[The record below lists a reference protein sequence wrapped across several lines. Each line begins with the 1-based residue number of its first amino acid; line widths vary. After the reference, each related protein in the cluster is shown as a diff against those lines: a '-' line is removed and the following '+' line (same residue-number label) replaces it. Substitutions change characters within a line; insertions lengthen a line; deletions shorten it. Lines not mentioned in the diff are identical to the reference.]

1 MALVENLE
9 LEGINKIL
17 KKENITVLGIETSCD
32 ETAVSLVS
40 LNNGKGKILS
50 NKIISQIDEHSP
62 FGGVVPEIASR
73 SHIEYLDAL
82 VDEALLEAKKNLKE
96 IDGIA
101 VTSGPGLV
109 GGLIVGLT
117 YAKGLSISTG
127 LPLISVNHL
136 EGHALTPVLTDNVEF
151 PYLLLLISGGH
162 SQLLIVEDLGKYSQ
176 LGTTLDDAVG
186 EAFDKGAK
194 FMGLGYPGG
203 PALEKLAKKGD
214 EDSFDLPKPL
224 LGQNNCNFS
233 FSGLKTALIRLSR
246 TLEPVDNVTMQN
258 MAASYQKAI
267 VDCLIDRTKKS
278 IDVAKKSRPDLLIKN
293 LVASGG
299 VAANKKIVNELNNLA
314 QENDMN
320 FTSPPIELC
329 TDNAAMIAW
338 AGCLRVDKGLL
349 NTLDVSAKARWPL
362 EEVKAL

>member
-1 MALVENLE
+1 MELVENLE

-73 SHIEYLDAL
+73 SHIEYLDTL
-82 VDEALLEAKKNLKE
+82 VDEALIEAKKNLKE

-162 SQLLIVEDLGKYSQ
+162 SQLLIIEDLGKYSQ

-246 TLEPVDNVTMQN
+246 TLEPVDNVTLQN

-299 VAANKKIVNELNNLA
+299 VAANKKIVNGLNNLA

-362 EEVKAL
+362 EEVNAL

>member
-1 MALVENLE
+1 MENLE

-17 KKENITVLGIETSCD
+17 DKKNITVLGIETSCD
-32 ETAVSLVS
+32 ETAVSMVS
-40 LNNGKGKILS
+40 LENGKGKILA

-82 VDEALLEAKKNLKE
+82 VDEALLDANKKLTE

-101 VTSGPGLV
+101 VTTGPGLV

-127 LPLISVNHL
+127 LPLISINHL
-136 EGHALTPVLTDNVEF
+136 EGHALTPMLTDNIEF
-151 PYLLLLISGGH
+151 PYILLLISGGH
-162 SQLLIVEDLGKYSQ
+162 SQLLIVEELGKYSQ

-203 PALEKLAKKGD
+203 PELEKLALKGD
-214 EDSFDLPKPL
+214 EDYFDLPKPL
-224 LGQNNCNFS
+224 FGQNNCNFS

-246 TLEPVDNVTMQN
+246 TLEPVDKKTMQN

-278 IDVAKKSRPDLLIKN
+278 IEVVKDNRPDLSIKN

-299 VAANKKIVNELNNLA
+299 VAANKKIIHELNNLA
-314 QENDMN
+314 LENDMN
-320 FTSPPIELC
+320 FSSPPIELC

-338 AGCLRVDKGLL
+338 AGCLRMSKGFL
-349 NTLDVSAKARWPL
+349 NSLDVSAKARWPL
-362 EEVKAL
+362 EEVRTE

>member
-1 MALVENLE
+1 MELVENLE
-9 LEGINKIL
+9 LEGIN
-17 KKENITVLGIETSCD
+17 
-32 ETAVSLVS
+32 
-40 LNNGKGKILS
+40 
-50 NKIISQIDEHSP
+50 
-62 FGGVVPEIASR
+62 
-73 SHIEYLDAL
+73 SHIEYLDTL
-82 VDEALLEAKKNLKE
+82 VDEALIEAKKNLKE

-162 SQLLIVEDLGKYSQ
+162 SQLLIIEDLGKYSQ

-267 VDCLIDRTKKS
+267 VDCLI
-278 IDVAKKSRPDLLIKN
+278 
-293 LVASGG
+293 
-299 VAANKKIVNELNNLA
+299 VAANKKIVNGLNNLA

-362 EEVKAL
+362 EEVNAL

>member
-1 MALVENLE
+1 MAESLE

-17 KKENITVLGIETSCD
+17 DKKNITVLGIETSCD
-32 ETAVSLVS
+32 ETAVSMVS
-40 LNNGKGKILS
+40 LENGKGEILA

-73 SHIEYLDAL
+73 SHIEYLDTL
-82 VDEALLEAKKNLKE
+82 VDEALLEAKKNLTE

-101 VTSGPGLV
+101 VTTGPGLV

-117 YAKGLSISTG
+117 YAKGLAISTG
-127 LPLISVNHL
+127 LPLISINHL
-136 EGHALTPVLTDNVEF
+136 EGHALTPILTDNIEF
-151 PYLLLLISGGH
+151 PYILLLISGGH
-162 SQLLIVEDLGKYSQ
+162 SQLLIVEELGNYSQ

-203 PALEKLAKKGD
+203 PELEKLAEMGD

-224 LGQNNCNFS
+224 FGQNNCNFS

-246 TLEPVDNVTMQN
+246 TLEPVDKKTMQN

-278 IDVAKKSRPDLLIKN
+278 IEVVKDNRPDLSVKN

-299 VAANKKIVNELNNLA
+299 VAANKKITHELSNLA
-314 QENDMN
+314 LENDMN
-320 FTSPPIELC
+320 FSSPPIELC
-329 TDNAAMIAW
+329 TDNAVMIAW
-338 AGCLRVDKGLL
+338 AGCLRMSKGFL
-349 NTLDVSAKARWPL
+349 NSLDVSAKARWPL
-362 EEVKAL
+362 EEVKTE